1 MATVPTEKHPY
12 TQVPDGKTLISFEE
26 ALEVLSREERFMAT
40 VYAMNTLLIEKGI
53 YSTEELDFHI
63 RQWAQKQLRKPK
75 HERIGNHSS

>member
-1 MATVPTEKHPY
+1 
-12 TQVPDGKTLISFEE
+12 
-26 ALEVLSREERFMAT
+26 MAT

-75 HERIGNHSS
+75 DQRIGNHSS

>member
-1 MATVPTEKHPY
+1 MATREVKPAGLEIP
-12 TQVPDGKTLISFEE
+12 PGKSLISYEE
-26 ALEVLSREERFMAT
+26 AIQVLSREERFMAT

-75 HERIGNHSS
+75 HQRIGNHSS